1 MLKIMKKNFFII
13 SVALLGVTIISV
25 ANNQKN
31 ENVAPR
37 AIQNRKITD
46 TLKDATFQRLE
57 NGQVLTINTW
67 QRSCPYG
74 GSESCDSGT
83 YTEKIVI

>member
-1 MLKIMKKNFFII
+1 MKKNFFII

-37 AIQNRKITD
+37 AIQNRKITKAGKRPGFNNKY
-46 TLKDATFQRLE
+46 LAKKLSLRWF
-57 NGQVLTINTW
+57 
-67 QRSCPYG
+67 
-74 GSESCDSGT
+74 
-83 YTEKIVI
+83 